1 MNFNKITL
9 AALMA
14 LLFVACSDD
23 NKSVSAMGGA
33 EEEQGV
39 YALAGLVGDI
49 YPKLVKVTDSEKT
62 SSDSLEYEGSIFAAK
77 GTVVTVYELDSLTFD
92 TTGRSFVD
100 TVDNDD
106 GRFEFKDLALNS
118 PYVLIE
124 TRDSCYYE
132 NCGERGIFYGYRA
145 GKAVDST
152 RGDKYPLTLSAIVDL
167 RQVKKLNVSTLT
179 SVKIPLLREFIAE
192 GKSFDEANRMAERKI
207 LEDFGIYND
216 LGAFETMDQEGS
228 ELPFVNELAR
238 LDDWDLRIDFLFTD
252 VMLYFASPKAFSIRE
267 CNIRRIIWLKKMA

>member
-1 MNFNKITL
+1 MNCSRISG
-9 AALMA
+9 LMA
-14 LLFVACSDD
+14 CKMAMLLAFMFAACSEEPT
-23 NKSVSAMGGA
+23 VSPLAQDGGYT
-33 EEEQGV
+33 EEQGV

-49 YPKLVKVTDSEKT
+49 YPKLVKVADSEEA
-62 SSDSLEYEGSIFAAK
+62 SSDSLEYEGSVFASK
-77 GTVVTVYELDSLTFD
+77 GTIVTVYELDSLTFD

-152 RGDKYPLTLSAIVDL
+152 REERYPLTLSAIVDL

-179 SVKIPLLREFIAE
+179 SVKIP
-192 GKSFDEANRMAERKI
+192 
-207 LEDFGIYND
+207 
-216 LGAFETMDQEGS
+216 
-228 ELPFVNELAR
+228 
-238 LDDWDLRIDFLFTD
+238 
-252 VMLYFASPKAFSIRE
+252 
-267 CNIRRIIWLKKMA
+267 

>member
-1 MNFNKITL
+1 MNFNKIIL

-14 LLFVACSDD
+14 LLTVACSDD

-39 YALAGLVGDI
+39 YALAGQIGNI
-49 YPKLVKVTDSEKT
+49 YPKLLKVVDSTKVKA
-62 SSDSLEYEGSIFAAK
+62 DSLEYEGSVFAAK

-132 NCGERGIFYGYRA
+132 NGGE
-145 GKAVDST
+145 
-152 RGDKYPLTLSAIVDL
+152 
-167 RQVKKLNVSTLT
+167 
-179 SVKIPLLREFIAE
+179 SVE
-192 GKSFDEANRMAERKI
+192 
-207 LEDFGIYND
+207 
-216 LGAFETMDQEGS
+216 
-228 ELPFVNELAR
+228 
-238 LDDWDLRIDFLFTD
+238 
-252 VMLYFASPKAFSIRE
+252 
-267 CNIRRIIWLKKMA
+267 